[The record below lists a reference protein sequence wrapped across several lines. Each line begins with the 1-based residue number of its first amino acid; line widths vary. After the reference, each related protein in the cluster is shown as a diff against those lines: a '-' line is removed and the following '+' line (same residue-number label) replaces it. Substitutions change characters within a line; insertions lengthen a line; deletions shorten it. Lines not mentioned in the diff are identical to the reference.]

1 MAYQLSHL
9 PHLKNM
15 ESGNNKWDPVNN
27 AVYEMYFT
35 LPDAIRSEFAEDEV
49 ILTNQVTEVSG
60 LDALQHTTGV
70 GSQKFHGVDVS
81 YHNPMMDTTVADVTV
96 TLNLNLRNVTDN
108 FVLKVFRAWENLNYN
123 LADGT
128 RTLLADYSSDAMRI
142 AIANRAGDV
151 VRSIVFNRVLL
162 TGVSGIDTL
171 NYTDNEPQKLQVTF
185 RCDYWDDVYA

>member
-35 LPDAIRSEFAEDEV
+35 LPDAIRSEFAEDEI

-128 RTLLADYSSDAMRI
+128 RTLLKDYSSDSLRI
-142 AIANRAGDV
+142 AIANRDGEIW
-151 VRSIVFNRVLL
+151 RSIVFERVLL
-162 TGVSGIDTL
+162 TGVSGLDAL
-171 NYTDNEPQKLQVTF
+171 NYNDNEAAKLQVTF
-185 RCDYWDDVYA
+185 RCDIWQDEIA

>member
-1 MAYQLSHL
+1 MATLSHL
-9 PHLKNM
+9 PHLKNVR
-15 ESGNNKWDPVNN
+15 SGINKWDPSHSS
-27 AVYEMYFT
+27 VYELYFT
-35 LPDAIRSEFAEDEV
+35 LPDAIKSEFSDDEL
-49 ILTNQVTEVSG
+49 ILTEQVTEVSG
-60 LDALQHTTGV
+60 LDQLTKTTPV
-70 GSQKFHGVDVS
+70 NSQKFMGVDVS
-81 YHNPMMDTTVADVTV
+81 HQGPALENTYADITV
-96 TLNLNLRNVTDN
+96 TLNLNLRNRLDN

-128 RTLLADYSSDAMRI
+128 RTLLSDYSSDTLRI